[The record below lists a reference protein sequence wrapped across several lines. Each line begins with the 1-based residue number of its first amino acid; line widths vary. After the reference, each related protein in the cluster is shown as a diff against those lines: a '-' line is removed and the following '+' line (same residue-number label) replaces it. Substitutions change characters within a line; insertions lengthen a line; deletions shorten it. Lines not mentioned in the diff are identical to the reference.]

1 MTPTNRR
8 GFLRHA
14 DQQYS
19 QSMDQRSS
27 GSTPWWVQSHHNPP
41 TPDERR
47 LLERVEELFA
57 AESAGLSEWDDPHY
71 DPSAPGERRDA
82 KEEEYSQCLDP
93 QKYRIVLARADAWT
107 MVLTELGW
115 AEAQDTSGAFDTPD
129 SPIEWALF
137 PWSSPASG
145 HMAVLRPHAEGAVP
159 LTFWTVDAAEDTAA
173 SVSIGA
179 GDPAVFLEQMP
190 DCCCDACD
198 SGSEDMFRV
207 IDETVLSVVGGSLI
221 VELNKKWLSVQS
233 GTGSSAG
240 GPDSRFRQT
249 TSFHAS
255 PWSDSWDPRPVFEP
269 PVPEPIGPP
278 RRGPGVSRLA
288 RDFRFMPRRYAAYVD
303 DQPSGALLR
312 RKKRG

>member
-1 MTPTNRR
+1 M
-8 GFLRHA
+8 
-14 DQQYS
+14 
-19 QSMDQRSS
+19 
-27 GSTPWWVQSHHNPP
+27 
-41 TPDERR
+41 
-47 LLERVEELFA
+47 
-57 AESAGLSEWDDPHY
+57 
-71 DPSAPGERRDA
+71 
-82 KEEEYSQCLDP
+82 
-93 QKYRIVLARADAWT
+93 
-107 MVLTELGW
+107 
-115 AEAQDTSGAFDTPD
+115 
-129 SPIEWALF
+129 
-137 PWSSPASG
+137 
-145 HMAVLRPHAEGAVP
+145 P

-190 DCCCDACD
+190 DCGCDACD